1 MCKYERRG
9 GNRKPHFQKKIKH
22 KTKLENNIK
31 IKTMTLN
38 CKNHSHNLK
47 TFETMTNTLFHC
59 T

>member
-9 GNRKPHFQKKIKH
+9 NRKCGLQKKIKH
-22 KTKLENNIK
+22 KTRLENNIK

-38 CKNHSHNLK
+38 CKNDSHNLK
-47 TFETMTNTLFHC
+47 TFETMTNILFHC